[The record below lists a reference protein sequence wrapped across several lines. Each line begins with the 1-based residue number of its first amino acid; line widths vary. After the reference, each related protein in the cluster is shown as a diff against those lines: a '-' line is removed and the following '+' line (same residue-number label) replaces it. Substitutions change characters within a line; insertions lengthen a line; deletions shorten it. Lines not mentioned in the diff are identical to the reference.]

1 MKKILS
7 LLLVVMMIVPLFAQ
21 LPIYAANDEI
31 TLAQVKKVY
40 PNIEYVDTYYYGDIN
55 NYGKA
60 ANAYKC
66 YRIIAQQYVF
76 LHEKNNVE
84 ILVQDQ
90 TIINALLNV
99 AMLNNYKTDDT
110 ALASALAHTDNWKS
124 VVESDALNK
133 IVAYIGERL
142 SKIGGILTVAE
153 CAGVNMAANELAKT
167 IAKETAEDLVSRC
180 KNLDG
185 LAANFQSRL
194 LTHLIEEMN
203 KCAINIR
210 AVDSVSGLL
219 DKNMEK
225 ARKTTFAGEKFKAYA
240 DLLERDNQMT
250 NALWAEYDKVR
261 VTPQTY
267 LENCVKSWFDGMFG
281 GITDTNVRANI
292 LKSYANDKNAAKI
305 MEHMLNVAKVLA
317 DNPDEALTQI
327 LKISLSLKE
336 VSNYFPCLYA
346 ASEAASNAKYTSTI
360 YQALNDIAMGSIAN
374 ASQPSQPSTS
384 KYTTGTYK
392 PSDSIGL
399 NIRSGASTS
408 YAVVGTIAYGTSFTV
423 TKVNGN
429 WGYTTSSGKSGW
441 ACLDYAV
448 KATAS
453 GSDSYANTYQNTGNQ
468 RADIIGVAKT
478 QLGYAAGA
486 NSDNKYGAYFSS
498 NNMAWCAF
506 FVSWCARQAGIPE
519 SIIKTTGGASPYA
532 AYFNIPYKKGTEY
545 TPKPGDL
552 FFYPYTK
559 SDGTIGFEHVGLV
572 YTVDGNYFYSIE
584 GNSTT
589 GNSGVYG
596 VNTIKRYIPTYY
608 FGIPNYA
615 VTSYNVSKALQY
627 ADAHW
632 NTDTDQWCAEFV
644 SNCLK
649 AGGITSAW
657 SKSCSILLGQLEKSG
672 LGAKYKLNV
681 NTSGTITVSNNSGI
695 LSPGD
700 VIFVYCSKCGKSGSP
715 YPHVYIYSGADS
727 SGYASGYAH
736 HAALKG
742 RICVYFYCEY
752 CDDGT
757 YTDGAYVFHMNG
769 TSSSTTESHTID
781 VNGYLNGTYVTSLN
795 GYVTFDMLINGTR
808 VAQGVGDFCTKYP
821 TGTKYEVTNIKAAS
835 GYKYVDGKKLS
846 GTVEDGQINVFLY
859 IESDTAT
866 GKWSDWSTTKPAEKD
881 NRTIESKTQY
891 GYYHYVHKWTDTG
904 FVGAYPVK
912 DYRSFTSDPTDEL
925 SYHEYWSDSE
935 LSKTGTWTDGT
946 TTYTSYTNKCCNL
959 GNNVSSVAKDLYSLG
974 KTRTVYRYKDV
985 AHTHAYTAEITTPAT
1000 CGEAGVKTYK
1010 CTCGDSYTEAIP
1022 ATGNHTAGTP
1032 TITVAP
1038 TCKATGTQVTKCTV
1052 CGQTI
1057 KTETL
1062 PKTATHTY
1070 GAWTV
1075 VKEAQVGVAGE
1086 KVRTCTVCG
1095 AQEHGSIPALA
1106 PQPAENEAA
1115 IVAKDAR
1122 AAIGKTV
1129 QIQIELDKN
1138 PGIWGADIKIGY
1150 DAAAMRLVGIQN
1162 GDVFADGELLS
1173 LPDDVGNPFTLSFTG
1188 AAIQNN
1194 EKTGTL
1200 AIVTFAVLDNAK
1212 AGDYTLKVWAD
1223 DGAITDK
1230 NEKDVACVFTNATVH
1245 ISDVMI
1251 GDINGDGRVTKAD
1264 LLRLQKHLAGW
1275 NVEVVSAACDT
1286 NGDGRVTKADLLRLQ
1301 KYLAGWNVRLGEA

>member
-7 LLLVVMMIVPLFAQ
+7 LLLVIMMIVPLFAQ
-21 LPIYAANDEI
+21 LSVYAANDEI

-66 YRIIAQQYVF
+66 YRIATQQYVF

-99 AMLNNYKTDDT
+99 ALLNNYKTDDT
-110 ALASALAHTDNWKS
+110 PLALALACTDNWKS
-124 VVESDALNK
+124 VVDSDALNK

-142 SKIGGILTVAE
+142 SKIGGILTVSE
-153 CAGVNMAANELAKT
+153 CAGVKMAAKELAT
-167 IAKETAEDLVSRC
+167 RVAEETMEDLVSRC

-185 LAANFQSRL
+185 LAANFQSRM
-194 LTHLIEEMN
+194 LTQLIEEMN

-240 DLLERDNQMT
+240 DMLERDNQMT
-250 NALWAEYDKVR
+250 SALWPEYDNVR

-267 LENCVKSWFDGMFG
+267 LENCIKSWFDGMFG
-281 GITDTNVRANI
+281 GITDTTVRANI
-292 LKSYANDKNAAKI
+292 LKGYANDKNAAKI

-336 VSNYFPCLYA
+336 VGNYFPCLYA
-346 ASEAASNAKYTSTI
+346 ASEAASNVRCTSTL
-360 YQALNDIAMGSIAN
+360 YQSLNSAVMGTIIN
-374 ASQPSQPSTS
+374 ASQPSQPSSS
-384 KYTTGTYK
+384 KYTTGTYR
-392 PSDSIGL
+392 PSASEGL

-408 YAVVGTIAYGTSFTV
+408 YSVVGAIAYGTSFTV
-423 TKVNGN
+423 TKVDGN
-429 WGYTTSSGKSGW
+429 WGYTTSGGKSGW
-441 ACLDYAV
+441 VCLDYATYVSTSSDTGEKNATGFVNYV
-448 KATAS
+448 KGQV
-453 GSDSYANTYQNTGNQ
+453 GST
-468 RADIIGVAKT
+468 
-478 QLGYAAGA
+478 
-486 NSDNKYGAYFSS
+486 FSS
-498 NNMAWCAF
+498 NACQAF
-506 FVSWCARQAGIPE
+506 
-519 SIIKTTGGASPYA
+519 
-532 AYFNIPYKKGTEY
+532 
-545 TPKPGDL
+545 
-552 FFYPYTK
+552 
-559 SDGTIGFEHVGLV
+559 V
-572 YTVDGNYFYSIE
+572 YRM
-584 GNSTT
+584 
-589 GNSGVYG
+589 VY
-596 VNTIKRYIPTYY
+596 YY
-608 FGIPNYA
+608 FG
-615 VTSYNVSKALQY
+615 KD
-627 ADAHW
+627 ADAC
-632 NTDTDQWCAEFV
+632 CAT
-644 SNCLK
+644 K
-649 AGGITSAW
+649 AW
-657 SKSCSILLGQLEKSG
+657 SNFGVASDRNIP
-672 LGAKYKLNV
+672 LGAAVYFGNAGVIDSYCGKDAGHSAIYVGNNTIVHAWNSKIVSTTIDYVTGRGYTYRGWGWQANFLIPQG
-681 NTSGTITVSNNSGI
+681 TSG
-695 LSPGD
+695 D
-700 VIFVYCSKCGKSGSP
+700 QSK
-715 YPHVYIYSGADS
+715 
-727 SGYASGYAH
+727 
-736 HAALKG
+736 
-742 RICVYFYCEY
+742 
-752 CDDGT
+752 
-757 YTDGAYVFHMNG
+757 
-769 TSSSTTESHTID
+769 SHTID
-781 VNGYLNGTYVTSLN
+781 VNGYLNGAYVTSLN

-821 TGTKYEVTNIKAAS
+821 RGTKYEVTNTKVAS
-835 GYKYVDGKKLS
+835 GYKYVDGKNLS
-846 GTVEDGQINVFLY
+846 GTVDDGQVNIFLY

-866 GKWSDWSTTKPAEKD
+866 GKWSDWSTTKPAEKG

-912 DYRSFTSDPTDEL
+912 DYRSFTTDPTDEL

-946 TTYTSYTNKCCNL
+946 TTYIAYTNKCCNL

-974 KTRTVYRYKDV
+974 KTRTVYRYKDDV
-985 AHTHAYTAEITTPAT
+985 HTHAYTAEITTPAT
-1000 CGEAGVKTYK
+1000 CGAAGVKTYK

-1022 ATGNHTAGTP
+1022 ATSNHTAGTP

-1052 CGQTI
+1052 CGQVL

-1062 PKTATHTY
+1062 PKTTTHTY

-1075 VKEAQVGVAGE
+1075 VKAAQVGVAGE
-1086 KVRTCTVCG
+1086 KVRTCAVCG

-1106 PQPAENEAA
+1106 PQPAESAA
-1115 IVAKDAR
+1115 TIAAKDAS
-1122 AAIGKTV
+1122 AIVGKTV
-1129 QIQIELDKN
+1129 QIKIELSQS
-1138 PGIWGADIKIGY
+1138 PGIWGADIKVSY
-1150 DAAAMRLVGIQN
+1150 DASAMRLVGIQN
-1162 GDVFADGELLS
+1162 GNVFADSELLP

-1212 AGDYTLKVWAD
+1212 AGDYTVKVWAD

-1275 NVEVVSAACDT
+1275 NVEVVSAVCDT

-1301 KYLAGWNVRLGEA
+1301 KYLAGWNVKLGKA